1 MITRQRPGKVSG
13 RQWDLPV
20 FGSCAF
26 VRVLCMIRSLR
37 LTFFL
42 FRAILNDNDDTQP
55 GGELLPAH
63 TAASIGFVFGA
74 TLDDV
79 SGEQICPAKR
89 KSGASKE

>member
-1 MITRQRPGKVSG
+1 
-13 RQWDLPV
+13 
-20 FGSCAF
+20 
-26 VRVLCMIRSLR
+26 
-37 LTFFL
+37 L